1 MLIVSPVQTYRVN
14 LWPCPLMWFMIMSD
28 NIHSLF
34 STFNC
39 EFDQT
44 IASTGQGYYIFKCS
58 LHPTPEGQNILILYR
73 QNFKIIKSAPNIVH
87 HEGGAV

>member
-44 IASTGQGYYIFKCS
+44 IASTGQGYSF
-58 LHPTPEGQNILILYR
+58 
-73 QNFKIIKSAPNIVH
+73 
-87 HEGGAV
+87 